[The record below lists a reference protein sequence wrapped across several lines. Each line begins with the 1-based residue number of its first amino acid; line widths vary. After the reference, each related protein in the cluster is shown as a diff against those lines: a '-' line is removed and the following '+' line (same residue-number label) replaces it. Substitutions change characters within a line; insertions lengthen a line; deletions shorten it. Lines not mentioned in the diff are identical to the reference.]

1 MAKDPIIPI
10 PLSTKTNTLWNMAGC
25 LFYLG
30 CQWLTTVL
38 VVIFSSGYAN
48 SGALAFAMSVGN
60 MFASISLFKI
70 RTYQVSDIEDR
81 FSRNEYIGFRLA
93 TIAFGLVL
101 SSLYLAVI
109 ANDSYT
115 IAATL
120 AFLLFKT
127 DETFV
132 DVLYGIEQKHGRM
145 DYIGKSQI
153 IRGFATIAG
162 FSAPLINTG
171 SLLFAIAGMTTLCF
185 LTTLF
190 YDLRHAS
197 RFGKIGISL
206 AKERIIAL
214 GKACLLPTIA
224 NFCATSIVSV
234 ARQRYGIF
242 AGDQMLGIYASI
254 ATPAVLIQ
262 AGATYLYSPLIGS
275 LASTMFHEAGTLF
288 KKRFIIVMLGL
299 FAAMT
304 TMTAALT
311 LVGPRILEMV
321 FGTGVADYTWTFPF
335 ALMATTS
342 IAILLYVNDILI
354 IARDGSTQIIAN
366 ALALIISAC
375 ASDALI
381 SLFGMNGVNLVI
393 ILATIPA
400 ILLGTGKLLAKRS
413 FQ

>member
-1 MAKDPIIPI
+1 MTKDPMIPI
-10 PLSTKTNTLWNMAGC
+10 SLSTKANTLWNMAGC

-38 VVIFSSGYAN
+38 VVIFSTGYAN

-60 MFASISLFKI
+60 MFASVSLFKI

-81 FSRNEYIGFRLA
+81 FSHNEYIGFRLA
-93 TIAFGLVL
+93 TIAFSMAL

-109 ANDSYT
+109 ANDPY
-115 IAATL
+115 IVAATL
-120 AFLLFKT
+120 AFLLFKA

-132 DVLYGIEQKHGRM
+132 DVLYGIDQKHGRM

-153 IRGFATIAG
+153 IRGFATIVG
-162 FSAPLINTG
+162 FSAPLVSTG
-171 SLLFAIAGMTTLCF
+171 NLLFAIVGMTALCF

-190 YDLRHAS
+190 FDLEHAS
-197 RFGKIGISL
+197 RFGKLGVSL
-206 AKERIIAL
+206 AKGRIVAL

-275 LASTMFHEAGTLF
+275 LANTMLHEEGARF
-288 KKRFIIVMLGL
+288 KKKFIAVMLGL

-304 TMTAALT
+304 TMTAVLT
-311 LVGPRILEMV
+311 SVGPSILQMV

-354 IARDGSTQIIAN
+354 VARDGRTQMIAN
-366 ALALIISAC
+366 TLALIISAC
-375 ASDALI
+375 ASDVLI
-381 SLFGMNGVNLVI
+381 SSFGMNGVNLVI

-400 ILLGTGKLLAKRS
+400 ILLGAGKLLAKRS